1 MRRKHFKLGLVI
13 LVGLACYFLALSA
26 VLVASARIPEGSGFS
41 ARKTS
46 HTQRNLP
53 GELSANLPS
62 DGKASPHGSRFQTA
76 STGNSDENP
85 CLASPASCSG
95 GLFDQGIDASN
106 WQAQGQGDS
115 IVTNGKGSPFGDRS
129 SSYPASYG
137 FNLFGAGGAGSGPS
151 GGTGENGG
159 SSSNSS
165 DGSPTG
171 TGDTG
176 DGTPPGLSGPDPGPS
191 SPLNEPGIG
200 SPPQISL
207 FFPSDPPGSGDPG
220 PSMGTLPP
228 PPSDPPPPHPVPEPS
243 TFWLFLG
250 SLTSVALALRPAK
263 RLAVPTAPNS
273 HIAERKRHRAM
284 QLLSF

>member
-26 VLVASARIPEGSGFS
+26 VLVASARISESGGFG
-41 ARKTS
+41 ANAGKTS
-46 HTQRNLP
+46 HPQGNLP

-76 STGNSDENP
+76 SIGNSDQDA
-85 CLASPASCSG
+85 CLVSPASCNGS
-95 GLFDQGIDASN
+95 LFDQGIDGSN
-106 WQAQGQGDS
+106 WQGQRQGDS
-115 IVTNGKGSPFGDRS
+115 IVTDGKGGSFGNS
-129 SSYPASYG
+129 SIAYPLSYG
-137 FNLFGAGGAGSGPS
+137 FNLFGAGGTSSSPS

-159 SSSNSS
+159 SSPNSG

-176 DGTPPGLSGPDPGPS
+176 SGTPPGLSGPDPGPP

-200 SPPQISL
+200 SPQISL

-220 PSMGTLPP
+220 PSTGTLPP

-243 TFWLFLG
+243 TFWLL
-250 SLTSVALALRPAK
+250 LASVTALVIALRPAK
-263 RLAVPTAPNS
+263 RLAVPRTPNTWRTPS
-273 HIAERKRHRAM
+273 P
-284 QLLSF
+284 